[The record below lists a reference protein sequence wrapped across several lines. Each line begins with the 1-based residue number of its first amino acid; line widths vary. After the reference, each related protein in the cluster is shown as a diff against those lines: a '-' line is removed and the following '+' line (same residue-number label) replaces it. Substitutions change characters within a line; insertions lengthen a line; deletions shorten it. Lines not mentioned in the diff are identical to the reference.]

1 MAYITRELERKFL
14 KLNDFFKVILVTGA
28 RQVGKTTML
37 KHLLRATEPMSRWTI
52 QWRESLH
59 SLTTCCSS
67 RPISRLSLL
76 TRCRK
81 HRSCSGKVKIYELD
95 FFKEFSQLKLIKNI
109 LINQM
114 EHI

>member
-37 KHLLRATEPMSRWTI
+37 KHLAESDRTYVTMDI

-59 SLTTCCSS
+59 SLTTCCSF

-95 FFKEFSQLKLIKNI
+95 YFKEFSQLKLIKNI
-109 LINQM
+109 LITQM